1 MFAQVALPTKGGSIT
16 KKIESFY
23 GIKSSNLKVLMLIYI
38 GLSHRPNS
46 GMWVV
51 AVLEVGGVDFMIIIL
66 RGTNGKG
73 DVVVDTCLTLL
84 TLGIKD
90 HS

>member
-1 MFAQVALPTKGGSIT
+1 
-16 KKIESFY
+16 
-23 GIKSSNLKVLMLIYI
+23 MLIYI

-46 GMWVV
+46 GMWIV
-51 AVLEVGGVDFMIIIL
+51 AILEVSGVDYMIIIL